1 MRQQP
6 NQTSKHSHQATPQ
19 QNQTD
24 NHNIPMKK
32 PPYQHPHRSLAAF
45 TLIELLVV
53 IAILATLAGLVI
65 SRVDFARRQADMAA
79 AADTTAELS
88 RNVQTY
94 VMTKGVLPDGLDSL
108 LNSSGTIS
116 KWIYDSS
123 PSLVPNGTTGNT
135 VVVGATRTGILGS
148 LGRMGVLSVM
158 DLDDAATFAS
168 DAGTIKRGIVRNV
181 DVTGSNTTPLLA
193 IRPGS
198 SIWNAI
204 FPPATFGTPGA
215 ADLTGDGAGVNMPTA
230 DIRAQ
235 VGTGST
241 DYVRNISYGINTS
254 VYLVVLGI
262 GKGSSMNGVTL
273 TNPPIYPAPDPDSRY
288 YRYVTVLACF
298 GDGRRAQFKTVLD
311 PFGRTNADDVRQY
324 VEAKPQ

>member
-1 MRQQP
+1 MVSPSGQP
-6 NQTSKHSHQATPQ
+6 KVTSETQPSMQSSNIIKHNRTAP
-19 QNQTD
+19 
-24 NHNIPMKK
+24 
-32 PPYQHPHRSLAAF
+32 RGF

-53 IAILATLAGLVI
+53 VAILATLAGLVI
-65 SRVDFARRQADMAA
+65 TRVDFARRQADMAA

-88 RNVQTY
+88 RNVQIY
-94 VMTKGVLPDGLDSL
+94 EMTKGVLPDGMDSL

-135 VVVGATRTGILGS
+135 VIVGATRTGILGS

-168 DAGTIKRGIVRNV
+168 DAGTIRRGIVRNV
-181 DVTGSNTTPLLA
+181 DVTGTNTTPLLA

-198 SIWNAI
+198 NIWNLI
-204 FPPATFGTPGA
+204 FPPATYGVIA
-215 ADLTGDGAGVNMPTA
+215 AGDITADGAGVNMPTLDVQA
-230 DIRAQ
+230 K

-254 VYLVVLGI
+254 VYLVVMGI
-262 GKGSSMNGVTL
+262 GKNCSMNGTTI

-288 YRYVTVLACF
+288 YRYVTVVACF

-311 PFGRTNADDVRQY
+311 PFGRTNADDITQY
-324 VEAKPQ
+324 IQAKPQ